1 MKNNEINLEKESK
14 KEATKNSYAKRRSP
28 RAERLSKKLTVEVKP
43 LKPESKLPKNL
54 DQSSSFEKAK
64 EVSAKKKLDKSN
76 SQKVKKVQAPDSTKY
91 ASVTTSKF
99 TQATTTN
106 WTTSSTINSQSSQ
119 NTAVVSAV
127 QSHPDIKENKKPAT
141 NVQSTAVKPYEPK
154 KPHATRKSNISDVV
168 TVVSKP

>member
-1 MKNNEINLEKESK
+1 MKNDENNLEEESK

-54 DQSSSFEKAK
+54 DQSSSFEKTK

-106 WTTSSTINSQSSQ
+106 YTTTSTINS
-119 NTAVVSAV
+119 
-127 QSHPDIKENKKPAT
+127 
-141 NVQSTAVKPYEPK
+141 
-154 KPHATRKSNISDVV
+154 
-168 TVVSKP
+168 